1 MAKKK
6 VLFLIESLIVGG
18 AEKIL
23 LEIVNH
29 LDYEQFDVTV
39 CSVFKYSVY
48 KQYDKVF
55 ETPLRKEVH
64 FRHIINNRYKFLYII
79 FNYLLPRIPTFLYN
93 IFLNKDYDTLVAFY
107 EGLPTTWLGN
117 INIKKGKKIAWLHTS
132 ASLSMNGWSEE
143 KIVNQGKLYK
153 SFDQIIAVSN
163 GVADSYRSIF
173 NDLSIQTVFNPINSS
188 EIIKKSLQERNE
200 IIKKRLTFVSVG
212 RMTPAK
218 GYDRWLRVVN
228 NLIKMG
234 YEFDVWIIGG
244 GDSSHLQQFI
254 RDENLEDYVKLWGH
268 QSNPYPFIKKADWYC
283 CPSIVEGLSTTVIE
297 AVILEKPIVVTDCP
311 GMSDILGDSEYGI
324 ILNNNEQDIING
336 IKNILDNSVIKS
348 KYIKKAKLRKSY
360 FKIDNSISEI
370 SRHLAV

>member
-48 KQYDKVF
+48 EQYDKVF
-55 ETPLRKEVH
+55 NKPFRKEVH
-64 FRHIINNRYKFLYII
+64 FRYLINNRNKILYII
-79 FNYLLPRIPTFLYN
+79 FNYLLPRKPTFLYN
-93 IFLNKDYDTLVAFY
+93 FFFKKDYDTLVAFY
-107 EGLPTTWLGN
+107 EGLPTTWLGS
-117 INIKKGKKIAWLHTS
+117 INIKKGKRIAWLHTS
-132 ASLSMNGWSEE
+132 ASLSMKGWNE
-143 KIVNQGKLYK
+143 KKIANQGKQYK

-163 GVADSYRSIF
+163 GVADSYKKIF
-173 NDLSIQTVFNPINSS
+173 DNLSIQTIFNPIDSS

-212 RMTPAK
+212 RMSPAK

-228 NLIKMG
+228 KLLKLG
-234 YEFDVWIIGG
+234 YEFDVWILGG
-244 GDSSHLQQFI
+244 GDSSLLQQYI

-268 QSNPYPFIKKADWYC
+268 QPNPYPYIKKADWYC

-297 AVILEKPIVVTDCP
+297 SVILEKPIVVTDCP
-311 GMSDILGDSEYGI
+311 GMRDILGDNEYGI
-324 ILNNNEQDIING
+324 ILKNNELDIFYG
-336 IKNILDNSVIKS
+336 IKNILDNSKIKS
-348 KYIKKAKLRKSY
+348 KFINKSQLRKSY
-360 FKIDNSISEI
+360 FQIDKSISEI
-370 SRHLAV
+370 SKVL